1 MEGIEPPLVR
11 IAGGRVLLIHGD
23 SHIQRVDRP
32 FRDSTGTPYP
42 NFSRI
47 ETFGPP
53 EIGWLRV
60 VVDTLQGRVVEVEP
74 RMMRGWL

>member
-1 MEGIEPPLVR
+1 MEGIEPTLVR
-11 IAGGRVLLIHGD
+11 IASGHVLLIHGD